1 MKLEDFYR
9 GTTVAVT
16 GAAGTVGKSLV
27 TMLLDLG
34 CERVF
39 GLDNNEGDLFY
50 LSGKL
55 KDEPR
60 FESFLCDI
68 TDIEPLRYFLSG
80 VDFVFHAAAY
90 KNVPVCERSPSL
102 AVRANILGT
111 ENVITAARHN
121 GVRRV
126 LFTSSDKAVNP
137 TNVMGTT
144 KLMGERLI
152 TAANSLT
159 KGRGTLYTSTR
170 FGNVAGSR
178 GSVVPVFIQQ
188 IAAGGPV
195 TLTDKRMTRFIMTL
209 EEATTLVLQSMVMA
223 KGGEAFVTKMPV
235 FKISDLAQVMIEELA
250 PRFGHKPGAIEIVE
264 IGPRPGEKM
273 YEELITDEEIQ
284 RTYEQDQLLA
294 VLPAFRNIYNE
305 IDYSEH
311 IARGKQMT
319 HAYNSANE
327 PLAGIE
333 QIRKFVRS
341 LDEIRSIA
349 GTVGDTADHLAVQ
362 KAAFG

>member
-1 MKLEDFYR
+1 MSLKAFYE

-16 GAAGTVGKSLV
+16 GAAGTVGKALV
-27 TMLLDLG
+27 KMLLGLG

-50 LSGKL
+50 LSGQL

-68 TDIEPLRYFLSG
+68 TDIEPLKYFLTG

-102 AVRANILGT
+102 AVSANIIGT
-111 ENVITAARHN
+111 QNVILAARQN

-152 TAANSLT
+152 TAANSLH
-159 KGRGTLYTSTR
+159 KGDGTIFSSTR

-188 IAAGGPV
+188 IAAGGPL
-195 TLTDKRMTRFIMTL
+195 TLTDRRMTRFIMTL
-209 EEATTLVLQSMVMA
+209 EEATGLVLQSMMA
-223 KGGEAFVTKMPV
+223 ARGGEAFVTKMPV
-235 FKISDLAQVMIEELA
+235 FRITDLAQVMIEELA
-250 PRFGHKPGAIEIVE
+250 PRFGHEPQSIEIRE
-264 IGPRPGEKM
+264 IGCRPGEKL
-273 YEELITDEEIQ
+273 YEELITDEEIG
-284 RTYEQDQLLA
+284 RTYEQEQLLA
-294 VLPAFRNIYNE
+294 VLPAFRNIYNQ

-311 IARGKQMT
+311 MSRGKPMS

-327 PLAGIE
+327 APADIE
-333 QIRKFVRS
+333 EVRRFVRS
-341 LDEIRSIA
+341 LDEIRSIS
-349 GTVGDTADHLAVQ
+349 GGVEKADHLTAQ

>member
-1 MKLEDFYR
+1 MELKKFYGGR
-9 GTTVAVT
+9 TVAVT

-27 TMLLDLG
+27 RLLLEFG
-34 CERVF
+34 CKHVF

-50 LSGKL
+50 LEGQL
-55 KDEPR
+55 KSEPR
-60 FESFLCDI
+60 FEGFLCDI
-68 TDIEPLRYFLSG
+68 TDIEPLRYFFSG
-80 VDFVFHAAAY
+80 VDYVFHAAAY

-102 AVRANILGT
+102 AVRANIIGT

-121 GVRRV
+121 EVRRV

-152 TAANSLT
+152 TAANSLNQ
-159 KGRGTLYTSTR
+159 GNGTLFASTR

-188 IAAGGPV
+188 IKAGGPV
-195 TLTDKRMTRFIMTL
+195 TLTDKRMTRFVMTL
-209 EEATTLVLQSMVMA
+209 EEASALVLQSMMLA
-223 KGGEAFVTKMPV
+223 KGGETFVTKMPV
-235 FKISDLAQVMIEELA
+235 FRISDLAHVMIEELA
-250 PRFGHKPGAIEIVE
+250 PRFGHDPRDIEIVE

-273 YEELITDEEIQ
+273 YEELITDEEVQ

-294 VLPAFRNIYNE
+294 VLPAFRNIYNQ
-305 IDYSEH
+305 IDYSAH
-311 IARGKQMT
+311 IKRGKRMQ

-327 PLAGIE
+327 PVASLDE
-333 QIRKFVRS
+333 IRTFVRK
-341 LDEIRSIA
+341 LDEIRSISGA
-349 GTVGDTADHLAVQ
+349 DSGVGDHLTVQ

>member
-1 MKLEDFYR
+1 MDLKAFYE
-9 GTTVAVT
+9 GSTVAVT
-16 GAAGTVGKSLV
+16 GAAGTVGKALV
-27 TMLLDLG
+27 RMLLGLG

-50 LSGKL
+50 LSGVL

-68 TDIEPLRYFLSG
+68 TDIEPLRYFLGG
-80 VDFVFHAAAY
+80 VDYVFHAAAY

-102 AVRANILGT
+102 AVQTNIIGT
-111 ENVITAARHN
+111 ENVILASRHN
-121 GVRRV
+121 NVKRV

-159 KGRGTLYTSTR
+159 KGAGTLFTSTR

-195 TLTDKRMTRFIMTL
+195 TITDKRMTRFIMTL
-209 EEATTLVLQSMVMA
+209 EEATSLVLQSMVMA

-235 FKISDLAQVMIEELA
+235 FQISDLAQVMVEELA
-250 PRFGHKPGAIEIVE
+250 PRFGHRPQDIKIVE
-264 IGPRPGEKM
+264 IGPRPGEKL

-284 RTYEQDQLLA
+284 RTYEQDELLA
-294 VLPAFRNIYNE
+294 VLPAFRNIYNQ
-305 IDYSEH
+305 IDYGDH
-311 IARGKQMT
+311 IKNGRQMG

-327 PLAGIE
+327 PVAHIE
-333 QIRKFVRS
+333 QVRKFVRS

-349 GTVGDTADHLAVQ
+349 GAPEGADHLAAQ